1 VARIAGVDLPAEKR
15 IEIALTYIFGIGRT
29 TARKILAQSGVSPD
43 VRVKVMSD
51 EDAGK
56 LRSIIERDYK
66 VEGALR
72 GEVAMNIK
80 RLMDIGAYRGLR
92 HRRGLPV
99 RGQRTKTNAR
109 TRKGPKKTA
118 GGMKRPTAAAKPAP
132 AAKKG

>member
-15 IEIALTYIFGIGRT
+15 IEVALTYIFGIGPT

-43 VRVKVMSD
+43 VRVKGLSD
-51 EDAGK
+51 EDTGK

-132 AAKKG
+132 TKKS

>member
-1 VARIAGVDLPAEKR
+1 VARIAGVDLPADKR

-43 VRVKVMSD
+43 VRVKGLSD
-51 EDAGK
+51 EDSGK
-56 LRSIIERDYK
+56 LRTIIERDYK

-118 GGMKRPTAAAKPAP
+118 GGMKRPTATAKPAP
-132 AAKKG
+132 AAKKS